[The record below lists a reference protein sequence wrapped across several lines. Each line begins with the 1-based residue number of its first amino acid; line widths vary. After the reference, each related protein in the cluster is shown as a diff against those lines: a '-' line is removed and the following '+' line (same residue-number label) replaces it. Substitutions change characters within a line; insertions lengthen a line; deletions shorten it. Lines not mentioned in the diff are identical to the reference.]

1 MMENLLNKRIKSIS
15 PSGIRKFFD
24 IANQMENV
32 ISLGVGEPDFR
43 TPWHVRAAAVQSIEQ
58 KGTSYT
64 ANAGLLELRKAIS
77 RYLEDRFQLEY
88 NPENQILV
96 TVGASEAVD
105 LALRAIVEEGD
116 EILIPEPT
124 YVSYLPSVVLAGGVA
139 VSVPTY
145 ESRSFR
151 LTAEDLEKHITPCT
165 KAIVMCY
172 PNNPTG
178 AVMELSDLKAIG
190 EVLKEHDIFVIS
202 DEIYSEL
209 VYGITHTSIASLPGM
224 AERTLVINGFSKSFA
239 MTGWRLGYAA
249 GPVELLQAMT
259 KIHQY
264 AIMCAPTMSQYAGL
278 EALENGLSHVKT
290 MVAEYNQRRRVMVDG
305 FRQMGLSCFEPQ
317 GAFYVFPRISD
328 LGLSSDE
335 FCTQLLQEERVAVV
349 PGIAFG
355 ASGEG
360 FIRCSYAYSLDSIRE
375 ALRRIDRFVTHRR
388 RVSSNAAN

>member
-96 TVGASEAVD
+96 TIGASEAVD

-139 VSVPTY
+139 VPVPTY

-151 LTAEDLEKHITPCT
+151 LTAEDLEKHITPRT

>member
-139 VSVPTY
+139 VPVPTY

-151 LTAEDLEKHITPCT
+151 LTAEDLEKHITPRT

>member
-151 LTAEDLEKHITPCT
+151 LTAEDLEKHITPRT

-178 AVMELSDLKAIG
+178 AVMELSDLKVIG

>member
-151 LTAEDLEKHITPCT
+151 LTAEDLEKHITPRT

>member
-139 VSVPTY
+139 VPVPTY

-151 LTAEDLEKHITPCT
+151 LTAEDLEKHITPRT

-178 AVMELSDLKAIG
+178 AVMELSDLKVIG

>member
-1 MMENLLNKRIKSIS
+1 MMEQLLNERVKSIS

-43 TPWHVRAAAVQSIEQ
+43 TPWHVRVEAVHSIEQ

-64 ANAGLLELRKAIS
+64 ANAGLPELRKAIS
-77 RYLEDRFQLEY
+77 QYLHDRFQLDY

-105 LALRAIVEEGD
+105 LALRAIVDVGD

-124 YVSYLPSVVLAGGVA
+124 YVSYLPSVVLAGGVP
-139 VSVPTY
+139 VPVPTY

-151 LTAEDLEKHITPCT
+151 LTAEDLKRYITPRT
-165 KAIVMCY
+165 KAIIMCY

-178 AVMELSDLKAIG
+178 AVMEISDLKAIA
-190 EVLKEHDIFVIS
+190 EVLKEHNIFVIS

-209 VYGITHTSIASLPGM
+209 VYGITHTSIASLRGM

-249 GPVELLQAMT
+249 GPVELLKAMT

-264 AIMCAPTMSQYAGL
+264 VIMCAPTMSQYAGL
-278 EALENGLSHVKT
+278 EALQNGLPHVDT
-290 MVAEYNQRRRVMVDG
+290 MVAEYNKRRRVMVDG

-335 FCTQLLQEERVAVV
+335 FCIQLLQEERVAVV
-349 PGIAFG
+349 PGTAFG
-355 ASGEG
+355 ESGEG
-360 FIRCSYAYSLDSIRE
+360 FIRCSYAYSIDSIKE
-375 ALRRIDRFVTHRR
+375 ALQRIERFVTNRKR
-388 RVSSNAAN
+388 GI

>member
-1 MMENLLNKRIKSIS
+1 MENLLNKRIKSIS

-139 VSVPTY
+139 VPVPTY

-151 LTAEDLEKHITPCT
+151 LTAEDLEKHITPRT

>member
-1 MMENLLNKRIKSIS
+1 MMEQLLNERVKSIS

-43 TPWHVRAAAVQSIEQ
+43 TPWHVRAEAVHSIEQ

-64 ANAGLLELRKAIS
+64 ANAGLPELRKAIS
-77 RYLEDRFQLEY
+77 QYLHDRFQLDY

-105 LALRAIVEEGD
+105 LALRAIVDVGD

-124 YVSYLPSVVLAGGVA
+124 YVSYLPSVVLAGGVP
-139 VSVPTY
+139 VPVPTY

-151 LTAEDLEKHITPCT
+151 LTAEDLKQYITPRT
-165 KAIVMCY
+165 KAIIMCY

-178 AVMELSDLKAIG
+178 AVMEISDLKAIA
-190 EVLKEHDIFVIS
+190 EVLKEHNIFVIS

-249 GPVELLQAMT
+249 GPVELLKAMT

-264 AIMCAPTMSQYAGL
+264 VIMCAPTMSQYAGL
-278 EALENGLSHVKT
+278 EALQNGLPHVDT
-290 MVAEYNQRRRVMVDG
+290 MVAEYNKRRRVMVDG

-335 FCTQLLQEERVAVV
+335 FCTQLLQKERVAVV
-349 PGIAFG
+349 PGTAFG
-355 ASGEG
+355 ESGEG
-360 FIRCSYAYSLDSIRE
+360 FIRCSYAYSIDSIKE
-375 ALRRIDRFVTHRR
+375 ALQRIERFVTNRKR
-388 RVSSNAAN
+388 EI